1 MSFTAIKQT
10 APQGVDLPSD
20 AKKYLDEKSQA
31 ILMVKGKRGI
41 SGWVF
46 DIPTGE
52 TLTSKTSISKHY
64 TEKGSVISDHAINE
78 PDEITLSG
86 LVGELVFRKPQGN
99 EGALNE
105 FTSRLGAVNAY
116 LGPFTQGA
124 TQKAALIASQAAYV
138 ANQAKAIAKRAGNVV
153 DFFKGEEAT
162 LTLQQKAYFEL
173 MALQKT
179 HQLVWVL
186 TPWNLHQKMLI
197 SQVNARQ
204 DETTND
210 YTDFSVTLQEM
221 RFTGVETTTFDA
233 GNYKSA
239 IDVELAKKEELGK
252 VEGDT
257 RTKDGVALE
266 WARDAGVPAA
276 QGYR

>member
-1 MSFTAIKQT
+1 MSFSAIKT
-10 APQGVDLPSD
+10 KPAQGVDLASD
-20 AKKYLDEKSQA
+20 AQEYLDEKSQA
-31 ILMVKGKRGI
+31 ILMVAGGKGI

-52 TLTSKTSISKHY
+52 SLTSKVSISKHY
-64 TEKGSVISDHAINE
+64 MENNSVINDHAINE
-78 PDEITLSG
+78 PDEITLTG
-86 LVGELVFRKPQGN
+86 LIGELVYRKPQGI
-99 EGALNE
+99 EGTLNAL
-105 FTSRLGAVNAY
+105 TSRLGVVNAY

-186 TPWNLHQKMLI
+186 TPWNIHYNMLI
-197 SQVNARQ
+197 SMVSARQ

-210 YTDFSVTLQEM
+210 YTDFSVTIQEA
-221 RFTGVETTTFDA
+221 RFTSVETTTFDE

-239 IDVELAKKEELGK
+239 IDAQSAATADAGK
-252 VEGDT
+252 VAGKEGPKFNT
-257 RTKDGVALE
+257 TALAIANSMGVL
-266 WARDAGVPAA
+266 PP
-276 QGYR
+276 

>member
-1 MSFTAIKQT
+1 MSFSAIKQT
-10 APQGVDLPSD
+10 APQGVDLSSD
-20 AKKYLDEKSQA
+20 AKEYLDEKSQA
-31 ILMVKGKRGI
+31 ILMVSGGKGI

-52 TLTSKTSISKHY
+52 SLMSKVSISKHY
-64 TEKGSVISDHAINE
+64 MENNSVINDQAINE

-86 LVGELVFRKPQGN
+86 LVGELVFRKPQGI
-99 EGALNE
+99 EGALNTL
-105 FTSRLGAVNAY
+105 TSRLSAVNAY

-186 TPWNLHQKMLI
+186 TPWNIHYNMLI
-197 SQVNARQ
+197 SQVTARQ
-204 DETTND
+204 DESSND

-221 RFTGVETTTFDA
+221 RFTGVETTTFDE

-239 IDVELAKKEELGK
+239 IDAQTAETEDAGK
-252 VEGDT
+252 V
-257 RTKDGVALE
+257 
-266 WARDAGVPAA
+266 AGSGTDSNGILLTAA
-276 QGYR
+276 KSAGWSIAQ

>member
-1 MSFTAIKQT
+1 MSFSAIKQT
-10 APQGVDLPSD
+10 APQGVDLSSD
-20 AKKYLDEKSQA
+20 AKEYLDEKSQA
-31 ILMVKGKRGI
+31 ILMVAGGKGI

-52 TLTSKTSISKHY
+52 SLMSKVSISKHY
-64 TEKGSVISDHAINE
+64 MEDNSVINDQAINE
-78 PDEITLSG
+78 PDEITLTG
-86 LVGELVFRKPQGN
+86 LVGELVFRKPQGI
-99 EGALNE
+99 EGALNTL
-105 FTSRLGAVNAY
+105 TSRLGAVNAY

-179 HQLVWVL
+179 HQRVWVL
-186 TPWNLHQKMLI
+186 TPWNIHYNMLI
-197 SQVNARQ
+197 SSVTARQ
-204 DETTND
+204 DESSND

-221 RFTGVETTTFDA
+221 RFTGVETTTFDE

-239 IDVELAKKEELGK
+239 IDAQTAATEDAGK
-252 VEGDT
+252 V
-257 RTKDGVALE
+257 
-266 WARDAGVPAA
+266 AGTGTDSKGILLTAA
-276 QGYR
+276 KSAGWSIAQ

>member
-20 AKKYLDEKSQA
+20 AKEYLDEKSQA
-31 ILMVKGKRGI
+31 ILMVSGRKGI

-64 TEKGSVISDHAINE
+64 TENGSVISDHAINE

-186 TPWNLHQKMLI
+186 SPWNIHYNMLI
-197 SQVNARQ
+197 SQVTARQ

-210 YTDFSVTLQEM
+210 YTDFSVTLQEC
-221 RFTGVETTTFDA
+221 RITEVKTTTFDE

-239 IDVELAKKEELGK
+239 IDVELAKTEELGK
-252 VEGDT
+252 VAGEEEKYNT
-257 RTKDGVALE
+257 TAL
-266 WARDAGVPAA
+266 AIKAKAGGLPPK
-276 QGYR
+276 

>member
-1 MSFTAIKQT
+1 MSFSPVKQS
-10 APQGVDLPSD
+10 APQGVDLSSD
-20 AKKYLDEKSQA
+20 AKTYLDEKSQN
-31 ILMVKGKRGI
+31 ILLIAGGKGI

-52 TLTSKTSISKHY
+52 SLNSKVSVSKHY
-64 TEKGSVISDHAINE
+64 MENNSVINDHAINE

-86 LVGELVFRKPQGN
+86 LIGELVFRKPQGI

-105 FTSRLGAVNAY
+105 ATSRLGAVNAY
-116 LGPFTQGA
+116 LPPQAQGA
-124 TQKAALIASQAAYV
+124 AQKAALIASQAEYV
-138 ANQAKAIAKRAGNVV
+138 ANQAKALLKRAGNIV

-186 TPWNLHQKMLI
+186 SPWNIHYNMLI
-197 SQVNARQ
+197 TQVTARQ

-210 YTDFSVTLQEM
+210 YTDFSVTLQEVRM
-221 RFTGVETTTFDA
+221 TAVETTTFDE

-239 IDVELAKKEELGK
+239 IDAQAASTEDAGK
-252 VEGDT
+252 VAGKTTDQ
-257 RTKDGVALE
+257 KGVLLTA
-266 WARDAGVPAA
+266 AKSAGWSIA
-276 QGYR
+276 Q

>member
-1 MSFTAIKQT
+1 MSFSAIKQT
-10 APQGVDLPSD
+10 APQGVDLSSD
-20 AKKYLDEKSQA
+20 AKEYLDEKSQA
-31 ILMVKGKRGI
+31 ILMVSGGKGI

-52 TLTSKTSISKHY
+52 SLMSKVSISKHY
-64 TEKGSVISDHAINE
+64 MENNSVINDQAINE

-86 LVGELVFRKPQGN
+86 LVGELVFRKPQGI
-99 EGALNE
+99 EGALQNA
-105 FTSRLGAVNAY
+105 TSRLGAVNAY

-138 ANQAKAIAKRAGNVV
+138 ANQAKAIAKRAGNIV

-186 TPWNLHQKMLI
+186 TPWNIHYNMLI
-197 SQVNARQ
+197 SQVTARQ
-204 DETTND
+204 DESSND

-221 RFTGVETTTFDA
+221 RFTGVETTTFDE

-239 IDVELAKKEELGK
+239 IDAQTAETEDAGK
-252 VEGDT
+252 V
-257 RTKDGVALE
+257 
-266 WARDAGVPAA
+266 AGSGTDSKGILLTAA
-276 QGYR
+276 KSAGWSIAQ